1 DIDADQTL
9 RQFTQQVQEQL
20 RQSLKHQKIAFSRV
34 VEAVSPKRD
43 GSINPLAQIGVFWE
57 RLGGMDEF
65 KELLLPIQT
74 PATLVGQD
82 LTLGSFPVRQQE
94 GQLDITLE
102 MGGEY
107 QGELVGVLKYNTDL

>member
-1 DIDADQTL
+1 M
-9 RQFTQQVQEQL
+9 
-20 RQSLKHQKIAFSRV
+20 
-34 VEAVSPKRD
+34 
-43 GSINPLAQIGVFWE
+43 FWE

-107 QGELVGVLKYNTDL
+107 QGELVGVLKYNTDLFSAQSAKNMVQLLQLRNKIFSQRIDCWVIP

>member
-1 DIDADQTL
+1 M
-9 RQFTQQVQEQL
+9 
-20 RQSLKHQKIAFSRV
+20 
-34 VEAVSPKRD
+34 
-43 GSINPLAQIGVFWE
+43 FWE

-102 MGGEY
+102 MGGDIRVNL
-107 QGELVGVLKYNTDL
+107 LVY